1 MESEQRV
8 CTVSNGGCM
17 VLGEYLIIIIDPTI
31 ISKIPMMKTKNHE
44 IFFSSISPSSGSPIS
59 QKCSSKATNANSG
72 KCS

>member
-8 CTVSNGGCM
+8 RTVSNGGCM

-31 ISKIPMMKTKNHE
+31 ISKIPRMKLKTMKS
-44 IFFSSISPSSGSPIS
+44 FSSISPFSGSPIS

>member
-1 MESEQRV
+1 
-8 CTVSNGGCM
+8 M

-31 ISKIPMMKTKNHE
+31 ISKIPIMKLKTMKS
-44 IFFSSISPSSGSPIS
+44 FFFSISPSSGSPIS